1 MLRLFSALLLAT
13 PAIVAAQPAPNWNK
27 GTPVDISVSNA
38 RFSPARIVLH
48 PGRQYILRIRNVSDR
63 RHNLSAPEFFT
74 AARVAPGDSGWVTD
88 DKVDLKPGQSARL
101 RIVAP
106 TTRNAVYRFRST
118 NLLDAAG
125 GMKGEFVVR

>member
-1 MLRLFSALLLAT
+1 MFRPLAALLLAT
-13 PAIVAAQPAPNWNK
+13 PAIATAQALPNWNK
-27 GTPVDISVSNA
+27 GTPVNITVSNA
-38 RFSPARIVLH
+38 RFSPARIILRSGEH
-48 PGRQYILRIRNVSDR
+48 YILRIRNVSDR

-74 AARVAPGDSGWVTD
+74 AARVAPQDSGWVTD

-106 TTRNAVYRFRST
+106 TTRNAVYAFRST

-125 GMKGEFVVR
+125 GMKGQFVVR